1 MCVLVLWEGGSVVRP
16 LAKGARLVVGRGADC
31 DVVVLHPSVSR
42 KHVEIEAG
50 PPLLVRDLGSANGAR
65 VGGKVVAKGQAVE
78 LRIGEAVE
86 VGAALLIVQ
95 GPVAQEAGSAQPP
108 TMAQVDRLVN
118 VVAPSGLSV
127 LLLGETGV
135 GKEVIAQRIHALSP
149 RASGPFVRVNCASLT
164 ESLLESELFGHEKG
178 AFTGAVQSTRGLVE
192 AADGGTLFLDE
203 IGEMP
208 LITQAKVLH
217 LVENREVRRVGS
229 AQARAVDVRFTS
241 ATNRDLEAAVE
252 AGTFRQDLY
261 YRLNGISVR
270 IPPLRERR
278 GEIHE
283 LARTFVAAAARSG
296 PPPPIARATVDCLEA
311 HKWPGNV
318 RELRNVMERAIV
330 LSGGG
335 ELRPEHLLLVQST
348 AAPADLR
355 SDLQA
360 IERQRIER
368 ALAEARG
375 NQTRAAEILGI
386 SRRTLINRMETYDLP
401 RPRRPR

>member
-1 MCVLVLWEGGSVVRP
+1 MRP